1 METGVGGW
9 MVRVGLGT
17 VSEAKLEVWI
27 DEKRMKKKLV
37 TTIIIVTTCK
47 SYIL

>member
-27 DEKRMKKKLV
+27 DERRMKKKLA
-37 TTIIIVTTCK
+37 TTILLLSLTYK
-47 SYIL
+47 Y